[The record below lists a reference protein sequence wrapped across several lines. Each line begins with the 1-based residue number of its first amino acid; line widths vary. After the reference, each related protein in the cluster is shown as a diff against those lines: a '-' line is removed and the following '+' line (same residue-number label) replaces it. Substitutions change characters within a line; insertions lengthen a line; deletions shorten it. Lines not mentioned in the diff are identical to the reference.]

1 LHTKATVISKEGHLF
16 KVETEDKQRFQSR
29 RLILATGLIDEPP
42 DIIGLEE
49 RWGKTIFHCPYCDG
63 YEIGGGSIGVIATL
77 PSLSVHFAKL
87 LTDWGDV
94 TFFVND
100 AIKLDQTSKDSLTK
114 KGVRIEERKMTRF
127 DGNVDGPVEVV
138 LSDGAKVEVK
148 SIFVVTKFRMASPF
162 AKELGC
168 ALIST
173 PRGEIVQ
180 TDEWKMT
187 SLSGVYAAGDIS
199 RPTHSIPFATAD
211 GAIAGVGAHQ
221 SLVADG
227 D

>member
-1 LHTKATVISKEGHLF
+1 
-16 KVETEDKQRFQSR
+16 
-29 RLILATGLIDEPP
+29 
-42 DIIGLEE
+42 
-49 RWGKTIFHCPYCDG
+49 
-63 YEIGGGSIGVIATL
+63 
-77 PSLSVHFAKL
+77 
-87 LTDWGDV
+87 V

-100 AIKLDQTSKDSLTK
+100 AIKLDQTSRVSLTK
-114 KGVRIEERKMTRF
+114 KGVRIEEQKITRF
-127 DGNVDGPVEVV
+127 EGHVDGPVEVV
-138 LSDGAKVEVK
+138 LNGGTKVEVK
-148 SIFVVTKFRMASPF
+148 SIFVVTEFRISSPF
-162 AKELGC
+162 PKELGC

-199 RPTHSIPFATAD
+199 RTTHSIPFATAD

-221 SLVADG
+221 SLIADE

>member
-1 LHTKATVISKEGHLF
+1 MSG
-16 KVETEDKQRFQSR
+16 
-29 RLILATGLIDEPP
+29 
-42 DIIGLEE
+42 
-49 RWGKTIFHCPYCDG
+49 
-63 YEIGGGSIGVIATL
+63 
-77 PSLSVHFAKL
+77 
-87 LTDWGDV
+87 
-94 TFFVND
+94 
-100 AIKLDQTSKDSLTK
+100 
-114 KGVRIEERKMTRF
+114 
-127 DGNVDGPVEVV
+127 
-138 LSDGAKVEVK
+138 GAKVRVK
-148 SIFVVTKFRMASPF
+148 SVFVATKFRIASPF

-199 RPTHSIPFATAD
+199 RNTHSIPFATAD

-221 SLVADG
+221 SLVADE